1 MAELPYCNKAGQEEI
16 TRLRSR
22 IEELESA
29 CANAHDQLCL
39 LAKDPANNP
48 WCKELREVLKENGWA
63 KRLDVAI
70 DRSVLNNTQ
79 IPLDLVL
86 VPENRFNPNWT
97 LPLVDHLAG
106 KLSIALHKYIPHWP
120 GATDEELAAVAEYLV
135 PKEQA

>member
-1 MAELPYCNKAGQEEI
+1 MSNYIRVSWHPTERVARAAQHLDNHFSPHQYGVRFEGDDHVYRP
-16 TRLRSR
+16 
-22 IEELESA
+22 
-29 CANAHDQLCL
+29 H
-39 LAKDPANNP
+39 
-48 WCKELREVLKENGWA
+48 EVE
-63 KRLDVAI
+63 
-70 DRSVLNNTQ
+70 

-106 KLSIALHKYIPHWP
+106 RLSIALHKYIPHWP